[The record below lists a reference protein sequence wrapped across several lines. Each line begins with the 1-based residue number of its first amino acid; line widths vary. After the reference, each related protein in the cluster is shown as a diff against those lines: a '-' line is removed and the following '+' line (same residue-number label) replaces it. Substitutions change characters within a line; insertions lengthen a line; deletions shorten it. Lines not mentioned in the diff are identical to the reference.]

1 MEDSKDQIKESSGS
15 FNKPEPIEKKT
26 FNDLMRLKL
35 EIDYQQLPMIDTDLL
50 EKVMEGKQGKF
61 VGHAYKYEAERE
73 KIFVLITE
81 EDLQFGRYGKLRGY
95 CIFLCNLRPGNGAW
109 YTSFNTCDF
118 NVDNFNKIRV
128 IEGHVCYETKKEVFK
143 EIPVEEFSKLYSA
156 CRTIMEIRSK
166 L

>member
-61 VGHAYKYEAERE
+61 VGHAYKYENR
-73 KIFVLITE
+73 IFILITD
-81 EDLQFGRYGKLRGY
+81 EDLQFCRWGKLRGY
-95 CIFLCNLRPGNGAW
+95 SIIVRRNNANDFIDFDANE
-109 YTSFNTCDF
+109 FNP
-118 NVDNFNKIRV
+118 VNFEKIKV
-128 IEGHVCYETKKEVFK
+128 IDGKICYDSKKELFK
-143 EIPVEEFSKLYSA
+143 EISVEEFSKLYSA
-156 CRTIMEIRSK
+156 CRTITEIKNK

>member
-35 EIDYQQLPMIDTDLL
+35 EIDYQQLPMIDTELL

-61 VGHAYKYEAERE
+61 VGHAYKYENR
-73 KIFVLITE
+73 IFILITD
-81 EDLQFGRYGKLRGY
+81 EDLQFCRWGKLRGY
-95 CIFLCNLRPGNGAW
+95 SIIVRRNNANDFIDFDANE
-109 YTSFNTCDF
+109 FNP
-118 NVDNFNKIRV
+118 VNFEKVKAIDGKI
-128 IEGHVCYETKKEVFK
+128 CYDSKKELFK
-143 EIPVEEFSKLYSA
+143 EISVEEFSKLYSA
-156 CRTIMEIRSK
+156 CRTITDIKNK